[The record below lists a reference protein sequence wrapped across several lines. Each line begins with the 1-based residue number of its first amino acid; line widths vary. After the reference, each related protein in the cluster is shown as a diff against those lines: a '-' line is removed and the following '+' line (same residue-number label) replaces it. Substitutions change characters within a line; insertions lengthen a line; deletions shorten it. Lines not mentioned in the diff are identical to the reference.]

1 MIIFEF
7 SIMTSDL
14 TVILKEISKF
24 NTQYFLRREI
34 TIEANK

>member
-14 TVILKEISKF
+14 TVILKEIPKF
-24 NTQYFLRREI
+24 NTQYFLMREI